1 MGSELWNEVDQYFA
15 RKLLMD
21 DELERVLG
29 ANREA
34 CLPEIDV
41 SPLQGK
47 FLTLMAQMK
56 GAKRVL
62 EIGTLGGYS
71 TICLA
76 KGIGVDGRVLTLEVD
91 QAHALIAEGNI
102 RRAGFHEQVEVLV
115 GSALDTLPKLKEAGH
130 VFDLVFID
138 ADKENNPRYLE
149 WALALTTSGS
159 VIIADNVVRNGEV
172 VDAASTDGRVIGIRE
187 YVDLA
192 QRDPRIESTA
202 IQTVG
207 SKGYDGL
214 VISVVK

>member
-1 MGSELWNEVDQYFA
+1 
-15 RKLLMD
+15 
-21 DELERVLG
+21 
-29 ANREA
+29 
-34 CLPEIDV
+34 I
-41 SPLQGK
+41 
-47 FLTLMAQMK
+47 
-56 GAKRVL
+56 
-62 EIGTLGGYS
+62 
-71 TICLA
+71 
-76 KGIGVDGRVLTLEVD
+76 
-91 QAHALIAEGNI
+91 
-102 RRAGFHEQVEVLV
+102 
-115 GSALDTLPKLKEAGH
+115 LKEAGH

-187 YVDLA
+187 YMDLA

-214 VISVVK
+214 VISIVK

>member
-34 CLPEIDV
+34 GLPEIDV

-76 KGIGVDGRVLTLEVD
+76 KGVGVDGRVTTLEVD

-102 RRAGFHEQVEVLV
+102 RRAGFLEQVEVLV

-159 VIIADNVVRNGEV
+159 VIVADNVVRNGEV
-172 VDAASTDGRVIGIRE
+172 VDAASTDERVIGIRE
-187 YVDLA
+187 YMDLA
-192 QRDPRIESTA
+192 QRDPRIDSTA